1 MIGIM
6 KKWMLRLVWS
16 LFLLPAIHAAD
27 VHLTE
32 LDEGRIRL
40 SLRIGDT
47 LQVTLHSNP
56 STGYAWEDQWSREGI
71 LKIRAEKQYEPLKT
85 EKPRLGGG
93 GVENFQYL
101 ATGRGTTA
109 LTFLYL
115 RPWEKSVSPAR
126 MVTWD
131 IIVE

>member
-1 MIGIM
+1 MISVM
-6 KKWMLRLVWS
+6 KRWLIRLVWTLS
-16 LFLLPAIHAAD
+16 LLPAIHAAD

-32 LDEGRIRL
+32 LDEGRKRL

-56 STGYAWEDQWSREGI
+56 STGYAWEDQWSRERI
-71 LKIRAEKQYEPLKT
+71 LKSCSEKHYEPLKT
-85 EKPRLGGG
+85 EKSRIGGG
-93 GVENFQYL
+93 GVEDFQYL
-101 ATGRGTTA
+101 ATGRGTTT
-109 LTFLYL
+109 LTFSYV
-115 RPWEKSVSPAR
+115 RPWEKSVAPAR